1 MTPRWIPAWALTL
14 CLGLA
19 ACAGISPEP
28 TVYTLAPVAGAAD
41 NGVPAG
47 GASAPRTIELRRVG
61 LAGYLDRPQIV
72 RTENDNRLAVSDA
85 DRWGEPLD
93 DMIGRVL
100 TEDLGQRLPGST
112 VIAEAGA
119 ISTDT
124 DAILEVEIRRFDADP
139 DGTAVILAQVSTR
152 ASRARVAQAIRTV
165 RFTVRP
171 AGPGAGALVAA
182 LSTGL
187 GQLADTAVAMLR
199 ALPDRGGQSG
209 KLSLDTKLQ

>member
-1 MTPRWIPAWALTL
+1 MTPRWTTALALAL

-19 ACAGISPEP
+19 ACAGTSPEP
-28 TVYTLAPVAGAAD
+28 TVYTLAPVAGVQANGTRADGAA
-41 NGVPAG
+41 
-47 GASAPRTIELRRVG
+47 APRTIELRRVG
-61 LAGYLDRPQIV
+61 LAGYIDRPEIV
-72 RTENDNRLAVSDA
+72 RTENGNRLAVSDA

-112 VIAEAGA
+112 VISEAGA

-139 DGTAVILAQVSTR
+139 DGTVIVLAQLSARPSRDR
-152 ASRARVAQAIRTV
+152 AAQAIRTV

-171 AGPGAGALVAA
+171 AGSGAGALVAA

-187 GQLADTAVAMLR
+187 GQLADTAAAMLR
-199 ALPDRGGQSG
+199 ALPVSTRAG
-209 KLSLDTKLQ
+209 